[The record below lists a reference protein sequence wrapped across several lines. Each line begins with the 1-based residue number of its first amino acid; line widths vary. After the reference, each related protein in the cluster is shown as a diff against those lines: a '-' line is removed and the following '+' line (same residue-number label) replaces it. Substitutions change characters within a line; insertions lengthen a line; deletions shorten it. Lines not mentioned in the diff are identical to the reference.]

1 MKTAQATV
9 TKPILVLTAL
19 LFILTSCG
27 ESIEDF
33 TSAFQNEELK
43 VYLDRFGDE
52 AASRDVSLDLS
63 KVEVVYAS
71 EIFINGQAVCS
82 RSFENFEN
90 QGNGRIEISRVA
102 NCWENR
108 SDQEQEN
115 LIFREFGAVILDRI
129 TNNAKLPNDLPTSLM
144 CSDCDIFSLI
154 EPSTIDRR
162 DYYMNELFEIDQEV
176 PDWGN

>member
-1 MKTAQATV
+1 
-9 TKPILVLTAL
+9 
-19 LFILTSCG
+19 F
-27 ESIEDF
+27 
-33 TSAFQNEELK
+33 
-43 VYLDRFGDE
+43 
-52 AASRDVSLDLS
+52 
-63 KVEVVYAS
+63 AS